1 MHGIG
6 KSDDAGKFKALW
18 PWRRCAGVQEDGQP
32 AAVAP
37 GTVLNRRS
45 RDLRPRKELTPSLRD
60 LLKSP
65 WTFPGINPRSMAYFQ
80 LYAFEF
86 GKRIFVGLNQITLS
100 SNYSFAIDFV
110 LLIKYSF

>member
-86 GKRIFVGLNQITLS
+86 GNRNQITFPS
-100 SNYSFAIDFV
+100 IYRIAIHSI